1 MPTMRNINV
10 ILAQFDEMIVR
21 CNNIFDF
28 MTIQNALNRQYEN
41 KTTINLSCIHYSA
54 VACARLSKHNWAAL
68 INIVYIYQISAERI
82 VYDLIKVV
90 SFFEEMGAI

>member
-28 MTIQNALNRQYEN
+28 MTIQNAL
-41 KTTINLSCIHYSA
+41 TIREQNY
-54 VACARLSKHNWAAL
+54 N
-68 INIVYIYQISAERI
+68 
-82 VYDLIKVV
+82 
-90 SFFEEMGAI
+90 